1 MASRSW
7 SGPAGKLSDRPTDL
21 GKWRKTCREASGE
34 VFDAIQNRARNG
46 DMSAARIIVEQAWG
60 RVPTEE
66 QVMTRAEYDA
76 EFKRVAT
83 TFVDSIAR
91 VLDRFPG
98 ANEAVAEEVERQ
110 EQRSSAAQ
118 AGAEK

>member
-1 MASRSW
+1 M
-7 SGPAGKLSDRPTDL
+7 
-21 GKWRKTCREASGE
+21 CREASGE
-34 VFDAIQNRARNG
+34 VFDAVQNRVRDG
-46 DMSAARIIVEQAWG
+46 DVAAAKLIIEQAWG

-76 EFKRVAT
+76 EFSRSAAA
-83 TFVDSIAR
+83 FVDSIKR

-98 ANEAVAEEVERQ
+98 ANEAVGAEVERQ
-110 EQRSSAAQ
+110 EQRAATGQ